1 MTLTY
6 LFFILYGGGGGGCG
20 VTATKTKLVL
30 STEPGFLHLS
40 SLKIELFSQRAVPP
54 EAAESLAGL

>member
-1 MTLTY
+1 MVV
-6 LFFILYGGGGGGCG
+6 G
-20 VTATKTKLVL
+20 VTATKTTLVL
-30 STEPGFLHLS
+30 SIVPGFLHLS